1 MVSADDCLSLLPAS
15 GGWCNRCACVHALPA
30 QPVLR
35 DCLELMAQL
44 RRLGRIDWLAEPE
57 AADCRCSTDGLFGE
71 AGGKMFGLLRCRNAV
86 GERVTLRAFSGQ
98 FNGLWRVAGWVGPV
112 FDVAAF
118 DALVREPEREIKRL
132 GREMGVFPQES
143 TQWIALRR
151 ARKTLSRQLMRQIHD
166 LYHLVNFR
174 GEQTPLVKAFVG
186 NGAPPS
192 GTGDCCGPKLLH
204 YAATHGLWPEAMAE
218 FYWGRSSASGA
229 KEHGRLYSA
238 CAGKCQPI
246 LGFQLC
252 GLQ

>member
-1 MVSADDCLSLLPAS
+1 
-15 GGWCNRCACVHALPA
+15 
-30 QPVLR
+30 
-35 DCLELMAQL
+35 MAQL
-44 RRLGRIDWLAEPE
+44 RRLGRIDWLAPPGAE
-57 AADCRCSTDGLFGE
+57 DWRCRTDWLFGE
-71 AGGKMFGLLRCRNAV
+71 AGGKMLGLLRCRNAV

-112 FDVAAF
+112 FDVADF
-118 DALVREPEREIKRL
+118 EALVREPEREIKRL
-132 GREMGVFPQES
+132 GREMAVLPPES
-143 TQWIALRR
+143 NQRLALRR
-151 ARKTLSRQLMRQIHD
+151 LRKTLSRQLMRQIHD

-174 GEQTPLVKAFVG
+174 GEQTPLIKAFVG

-204 YAATHGLWPEAMAE
+204 HAATHGLRPEAMAE

>member
-1 MVSADDCLSLLPAS
+1 MVSGDEAPGGLPAS
-15 GGWCNRCACVHALPA
+15 GGWCGRCACVHTLPA
-30 QPVLR
+30 QPVLG

-44 RRLGRIDWLAEPE
+44 QRQRRIDWLAEAG
-57 AADCRCSTDGLFGE
+57 AADCRCSTEGLFGE
-71 AGGKMFGLLRCRNAV
+71 AGGKMFGLLRCRNAA
-86 GERVTLRAFSGQ
+86 GEAMTLRAFSGQ
-98 FNGLWRVAGWVGPV
+98 FNGLWQVAGWVDPI

-118 DALVREPEREIKRL
+118 AALIRDPEREIKRL
-132 GREMGVFPQES
+132 GREMAGLPLES
-143 TQWIALRR
+143 GQRLALRR
-151 ARKTLSRQLMRQIHD
+151 ERKALSRQLMRRIHD

-174 GEQTPLVKAFVG
+174 GEQRPLINAFID

-204 YAATHGLWPEAMAE
+204 HAAVHGLRPEAMAE
-218 FYWGRSSASGA
+218 FFWGRSNASGG
-229 KEHGRLYSA
+229 KQHGQWYPA